1 MTELRPCP
9 QCGARSPPERYERS
23 KGFHRFRVGCPHYS
37 VTGRTR
43 DSTDSSWNRFMERE
57 NRRYGIVLVKAR
69 EKYDREDARAWRLV
83 VPEPL
88 PCPRCGNPP
97 DVRQSFDDI
106 WFIAGSI
113 RYMHCHC
120 RACNYDAPSATTETM
135 AVERWNEYVRE
146 NSEEAKE

>member
-9 QCGARSPPERYERS
+9 KCGVRSPPQRYERPV
-23 KGFHRFRVGCPHYS
+23 GFHKFRVECPHYAVSGWTRGS
-37 VTGRTR
+37 VDRV
-43 DSTDSSWNRFMERE
+43 WNRIMEAESRRLEKGLARKERKRE
-57 NRRYGIVLVKAR
+57 RKEGK
-69 EKYDREDARAWRLV
+69 AWRLV